1 MEWDSCDTLLKHG
14 IWTVVFS
21 IPDGYLVFTRP
32 TVFCDGSWDYNSGRD
47 TAHSTKDENC
57 LTHLY
62 LFSEQYITRTFTF
75 NKQNSTLFTFQRRI
89 FEVTYIDSLFVM
101 HNLP

>member
-62 LFSEQYITRTFTF
+62 IYFLNNISQEHLLLISKIVLYLLSNGGFS
-75 NKQNSTLFTFQRRI
+75 K
-89 FEVTYIDSLFVM
+89 
-101 HNLP
+101 